1 MLRTPTGD
9 PLPRV
14 IDAVRAAQLGYTAAK
29 VRTEFACGRWDR
41 LVRGVYL
48 TRGEIPTRADW
59 VRAGLLIAGPGSV
72 LSGWDAL
79 CASGL
84 GSERPPTP
92 DVLIV
97 SQDGTNRVAGRV
109 RVRPSRRALSTRR
122 LVVPGCGAVSAAQVA
137 RCVADTALLYRT
149 LAPVRALV
157 TSAVQREFCTVAQLA
172 EELDSGPRNGSAHL
186 RRAIADVL
194 EGAASISEAELAD
207 MMRIAALPEF
217 ELNVRILDASG
228 RHIATA
234 DVLWRALRAVLEVD
248 SRQHHFLEPQWRSTM
263 RRHNMLTGLGLAVTH
278 YPPAELRGQSA
289 RVMAEIDAWLQARAA
304 ELAVPYPPLPLPD
317 SLRRTPFSLDQQART
332 VA

>member
-1 MLRTPTGD
+1 MLRAPTGD

-14 IDAVRAAQLGYTAAK
+14 IDAVLAGQLGYTAANI
-29 VRTEFACGRWDR
+29 RTELACGRWDR
-41 LVRGVYL
+41 LVRGVYV
-48 TRGEIPTRADW
+48 TRGEIPTRPDW
-59 VRAGLLIAGPGSV
+59 VRAGLSIAGPGAV
-72 LSGWDAL
+72 LSGWDAVH
-79 CASGL
+79 ASGL
-84 GSERPPTP
+84 GSERPPSP
-92 DVLIV
+92 DVLV
-97 SQDGTNRVAGRV
+97 LSQDGTNRAAGRV

-122 LVVPGCGAVSAAQVA
+122 LVLPGCGTVPAADVA

-157 TSAVQREFCTVAQLA
+157 TSAVQREFCTPAELA
-172 EELDSGPRNGSAHL
+172 EELATGPRNGSAHL

-207 MMRIAALPEF
+207 TMRDAGLPEF
-217 ELNVRILDASG
+217 ELNVRILDRSG

-278 YPPAELRGQSA
+278 FPPVELRGQTA
-289 RVMAEIDAWLQARAA
+289 RVMAEIGAWLQARAA
-304 ELAVPYPPLPLPD
+304 ELGVPYPPPPLPD
-317 SLRRTPFSLDQQART
+317 SLRRTPFSLDQQVRT